1 MNLYSLCKKIDSCDY
16 PPVPSEHYSDAL
28 RDLVSQCIIA
38 DPDQRPTA
46 SYVHSVAKTM
56 HQKYVILALFFKKKI
71 AHFHYYIRCIHVHGF
86 FFFRMQPPSSAV
98 SNASFRPSVMRRDSA
113 SESSEASLAGLRG
126 GLGNLN
132 IQ

>member
-16 PPVPSEHYSDAL
+16 PPVPSEHYSDSL

-56 HQKYVILALFFKKKI
+56 HQKYVILALKSRIFT
-71 AHFHYYIRCIHVHGF
+71 YYIRCIHMVV
-86 FFFRMQPPSSAV
+86 FFRMQPPSSAV

>member
-46 SYVHSVAKTM
+46 TYVHSVAKTM
-56 HQKYVILALFFKKKI
+56 HQKYVFF
-71 AHFHYYIRCIHVHGF
+71 
-86 FFFRMQPPSSAV
+86 
-98 SNASFRPSVMRRDSA
+98 
-113 SESSEASLAGLRG
+113 
-126 GLGNLN
+126 
-132 IQ
+132 

>member
-46 SYVHSVAKTM
+46 TYVHSVAKTM
-56 HQKYVILALFFKKKI
+56 HQKYVFSFKSPRC
-71 AHFHYYIRCIHVHGF
+71 AFHIQI

-126 GLGNLN
+126 DLGNLN
-132 IQ
+132 IH